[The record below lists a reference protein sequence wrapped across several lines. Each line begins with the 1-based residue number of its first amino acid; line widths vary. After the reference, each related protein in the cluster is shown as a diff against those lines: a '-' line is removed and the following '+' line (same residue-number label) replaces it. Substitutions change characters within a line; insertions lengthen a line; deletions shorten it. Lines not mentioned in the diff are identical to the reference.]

1 MSLFTE
7 APFPV
12 FWKTLKDHKMRN
24 DSPFQTTEQLQYIPV
39 LQALVLL
46 QRQGWNPS
54 CCRGHKSMAVLCME
68 EVFIWNILSKTLSLN
83 FPRGCQ
89 GNSTPGQQLW
99 RWKEPY
105 FCFLNLLPTASPL
118 GNAIAA
124 AITVRLEQVALG
136 TGQCTA
142 APVLCPCSG
151 LGQLRPL
158 HIPQRGSP
166 GSLLS
171 AGRAGLCEIGRAHV

>member
-1 MSLFTE
+1 MTTVFHLKVISECRRKCWWAKGTHKYGNKSLSNKLPT
-7 APFPV
+7 
-12 FWKTLKDHKMRN
+12 
-24 DSPFQTTEQLQYIPV
+24 
-39 LQALVLL
+39 
-46 QRQGWNPS
+46 
-54 CCRGHKSMAVLCME
+54 
-68 EVFIWNILSKTLSLN
+68 LN

-124 AITVRLEQVALG
+124 AITVRLEQVALS

-171 AGRAGLCEIGRAHV
+171 AGRAGLCAHRGREAAPHLVRPYGTALPPRLPEAAPTGALRRCRCRSGARSR